1 MRLERRTL
9 TEDPAALVAELRGLV
24 PGASDVADA
33 VVKIVLDVRHHG
45 DVALERYRRELD
57 AGGADPGPVRVA
69 SDVVAAALAGVDAD
83 VRAALELAVQNVR
96 AVAEAGLDEAR
107 EVSLPQ
113 GQRVVLR
120 EIPVA
125 RAAVYV
131 PGGRAPYPSTVIM
144 GAVTAQAAGVREV
157 VVCTPSEDPLVLA
170 ACAIAGVEE
179 IYRMGGAHAIAA
191 LSHGTE
197 TVRAVDVI
205 VGPGNLYVQ
214 EAKLVVRGEVG
225 IDGFAGPSDLLVI
238 LDGEAAAGPGAVGEG
253 GLRGA
258 GTGLA
263 AESAVRLTAL
273 DLRAQAEHGADSLV
287 VAVSPDAA
295 TLDLLA
301 AELAE
306 APEEGAAVLVQTSDL
321 DGALALAEAFAP
333 EHLQLI
339 GPGAEAL
346 APRVTRAGCLF
357 VGAGAATAFGDYVA
371 GSNHVLP
378 TDGAARYVSGLS
390 ARTFRRRMAEVR
402 IPPEAA
408 AELAPHGVA
417 LARAEGFAA
426 HAESMSARIRENEA
440 Q

>member
-1 MRLERRTL
+1 VRLERRTL

-24 PGASDVADA
+24 PGASSVADA

-45 DVALERYRRELD
+45 DAALERYRRELD
-57 AGGADPGPVRVA
+57 AAGADPGPVRVA
-69 SDVVAAALAGVDAD
+69 SEDVAAALAGVDPD
-83 VRAALELAVQNVR
+83 VRAALELVVENVR
-96 AVAEAGLDEAR
+96 AVAEAGLDEER

-113 GQRVVLR
+113 GQRVALR
-120 EIPVA
+120 EVPVA

-144 GAVTAQAAGVREV
+144 GAVTAQAAGVREI

-170 ACAIAGVEE
+170 ACALAGVEE

-197 TVRAVDVI
+197 TVRSVDVI

-225 IDGFAGPSDLLVI
+225 IDGFAGPSDLLVV
-238 LDGEAAAGPGAVGEG
+238 LDGAGDAE
-253 GLRGA
+253 
-258 GTGLA
+258 LA
-263 AESAVRLTAL
+263 AL
-273 DLRAQAEHGADSLV
+273 DLRAQAEHGVDSLV
-287 VAVSPDAA
+287 VAASPDRDALDA
-295 TLDLLA
+295 LALTLEGA
-301 AELAE
+301 S
-306 APEEGAAVLVQTSDL
+306 EEGAAVLVQTADL

-339 GPGAEAL
+339 GLGAEAL

-357 VGAGAATAFGDYVA
+357 VGAGAATAFGDYLA

-378 TDGAARYVSGLS
+378 TDGAARYASGLS

-408 AELAPHGVA
+408 VALAPHGVA

-426 HAESMSARIRENEA
+426 HAESMSARIRENGA

>member
-1 MRLERRTL
+1 VRLERRTL
-9 TEDPAALVAELRGLV
+9 DGDPAALVAELRGLV
-24 PGASDVADA
+24 PSASDVAEA
-33 VVKIVLDVRHHG
+33 VVRIVLDVRHNG
-45 DVALERYRRELD
+45 DAALERYRRELD
-57 AGGADPGPVRVA
+57 AGGEDPGPLCVPQEEI
-69 SDVVAAALAGVDAD
+69 DAAPAGIDPG
-83 VRAALELAVQNVR
+83 VRAALKRAAANVR
-96 AVAEAGLDEAR
+96 AVAEAGLDDER
-107 EVSLPQ
+107 EVTLPE

-120 EIPVA
+120 ELPVA

-170 ACAIAGVEE
+170 ACALAGVEE
-179 IYRMGGAHAIAA
+179 VYRMGGAHAIAA

-197 TVRAVDVI
+197 TIPRVDVI

-225 IDGFAGPSDLLVI
+225 IDGFAGPSDLLVVF
-238 LDGEAAAGPGAVGEG
+238 DGAEDGDVS
-253 GLRGA
+253 
-258 GTGLA
+258 LA
-263 AESAVRLTAL
+263 AL

-287 VAVSPDAA
+287 VAVSPDGA
-295 TLDLLA
+295 TLDALA
-301 AELAE
+301 AVLAD
-306 APEEGAAVLVQTSDL
+306 APEAGAAVLVDTADL
-321 DGALALAEAFAP
+321 DAALSLAEWFAP

-357 VGAGAATAFGDYVA
+357 VGAGAATAFGDYLA

-378 TDGAARYVSGLS
+378 TDGAARYASGLS

-402 IPPEAA
+402 IPPAA
-408 AELAPHGVA
+408 GAALAPDGVV

-426 HAESMSARIRENEA
+426 HAESMQARMRENGLS
-440 Q
+440 